1 MPYENIL
8 TAKFSQITVHA
19 WVIDED
25 LESEREVG
33 KIGSHWIHGMHGSII
48 AETIQ
53 REPLCAETIQ
63 REPLC
68 AAGFNAHFS
77 AFTELLH
84 VCM

>member
-53 REPLCAETIQ
+53 REPLCA
-63 REPLC
+63 
-68 AAGFNAHFS
+68 AGFNAHFS